1 MSQDNR
7 TNNAGRPQQGFGRGP
22 GGPGGPIRMNTEKP
36 KNFKA
41 TMNRFLT
48 ETGHYKGRL
57 LAVAVFS
64 ILSCVAT
71 IAGPWIMGMAVD
83 IVGKGAMDAMGISS
97 WGGMDYAK
105 LFNIL
110 GSLFGVYVFA
120 AVFSYLQTY
129 VVSSVSSGISY
140 EMREKISTKINR
152 LPLKY
157 FDGVSHGDVLSRVTN
172 DVDTINQSL
181 NQSLPQMLTS
191 LANVA
196 GFFVAML
203 LISPL
208 ITVIAIVVMLLAPLF
223 AAQVI
228 KRSQKLFKRQ
238 QEYLGKLNG
247 HVEES
252 FSGHMIIKSFGAEE
266 CIVESY
272 NELNNTLYNNA
283 WKSNFLSGLIQPIMG
298 LIGNLAYVAVCVAG
312 GFQVLSGKMTIG
324 SMVSF
329 TQYMRSFTQPITQLA
344 QISNVL
350 QSTAAAAERVFDFL
364 NEAEETDESAKQ
376 ALFENIKGEVVFS
389 NVNFGYDENVP
400 VINNFSV
407 KIKPGQTVAIVG
419 PTGAGKTTI
428 VKLLM
433 RFYELNSGAIYID
446 GADISQVGRNSV
458 RNAFGMV
465 LQDTWL
471 FSGTVRENIRFS
483 AENTTDEDVINAAKA
498 ANIHRY
504 IKTLPGGYDYVID
517 EESGNISQGQKQL
530 LTIARAFLSKP
541 KILILDEA
549 TSSVDTRT
557 EILIQQAMDKL
568 MGGKTSFVIAH
579 RLSTIRHADL
589 ILVMKNGDIIEQ
601 GNHKELLEKNGFYA
615 ELYNSQ
621 FEQVS

>member
-1 MSQDNR
+1 MAQDNR
-7 TNNAGRPQQGFGRGP
+7 ANRQNQPRMGMGRGP
-22 GGPGGPIRMNTEKP
+22 GGPMGMSGEKA
-36 KNFKA
+36 KNFKP
-41 TMNRFLT
+41 TMKRFWA
-48 ETGHYKGRL
+48 EMSRYKL
-57 LAVAVFS
+57 QIVAVAVFS

-71 IAGPWIMGMAVD
+71 IAGPWIMGEAVNL
-83 IVGKGAMDAMGISS
+83 VAEGAGGILSNS
-97 WGGMDYAK
+97 GGMDYAG
-105 LFNIL
+105 LFNTL
-110 GSLFGVYVFA
+110 AFLLGVYIFSS
-120 AVFSYLQTY
+120 VFSYMQTY
-129 VVSSVSSGISY
+129 VVSTVSASVSYGMRKNIS
-140 EMREKISTKINR
+140 EKINR

-157 FDGVSHGDVLSRVTN
+157 FDKVSHGDVLSRVTN

-181 NQSLPQMLTS
+181 NQGLPQLLTS
-191 LANVA
+191 AANII
-196 GFFVAML
+196 GFSAAML
-203 LISPL
+203 LISPIVTL
-208 ITVIAIVVMLLAPLF
+208 IAIVVMLLAPLC
-223 AAQVI
+223 ASQVI
-228 KRSQKLFKRQ
+228 KLSQNLFRSQ
-238 QEYLGKLNG
+238 QEYLGKVNG

-252 FSGHMIIKSFGAEE
+252 FSGHMIIKSFGAEARIIE
-266 CIVESY
+266 NY
-272 NELNNTLYNNA
+272 NEFNNKLYDNA
-283 WKSNFLSGLIQPIMG
+283 WKSNFLSGLMQPIMG

-312 GFQVLSGKMTIG
+312 GFQVLNGRMSIG

-329 TQYMRSFTQPITQLA
+329 TQYMRNFTQPITQLA

-364 NEAEETDESAKQ
+364 NEEEEMIENTKP
-376 ALFENIKGEVVFS
+376 ALSENIKGEVVFE
-389 NVNFGYDENVP
+389 NVNFGYDAENP

-446 GADISQVGRNSV
+446 GTNIAEANRNSV
-458 RNAFGMV
+458 RSAFGMV

-471 FSGTVRENIRFS
+471 FSGSVKDNIRFS
-483 AENTTDEDVINAAKA
+483 SESATDEDVINAAKA

-504 IKTLPGGYDYVID
+504 IKTLPDGYDYIVD

-530 LTIARAFLSKP
+530 LTIARAFLAKP

-557 EILIQQAMDKL
+557 EILIQKAMDKL
-568 MGGKTSFVIAH
+568 MEGKTGFVIAH
-579 RLSTIRHADL
+579 RLSTIRDADL

-601 GNHKELLEKNGFYA
+601 GNHVELLAKGAFYA

-621 FEQVS
+621 FENVS